1 MCVSCRQ
8 MFDRRELL
16 RVVKSPDGV
25 VSVDV
30 TGKKNGRGAYI
41 CSNPKCIDK
50 SAKGLLGKHLG
61 CEIPPQ
67 IYEEIRS
74 TYGDK
79 KQS

>member
-41 CSNPKCIDK
+41 CSNHKCIHK
-50 SAKGLLGKHLG
+50 SAKGLHRKHLA
-61 CEIPPQ
+61 CENPPQ

-79 KQS
+79 K

>member
-1 MCVSCRQ
+1 MCVACRQ

-16 RVVKSPDGV
+16 RIVKSPDGV

-30 TGKKNGRGAYI
+30 IGKKNGRGAYV
-41 CSNPKCIDK
+41 CSNPKCVEK
-50 SAKGLLGKHLG
+50 CAKGILGKHLG
-61 CEIPPQ
+61 SEIPQQ

-79 KQS
+79 R